1 MTREFLLSLDQNYI
15 RFTPNGEIA
24 VIDAI
29 KALSESDSAEEIW
42 QRLKDENPEILSHC
56 KQFHFSKNKSVM
68 VVDRQGW
75 EQIEILLF
83 DYILDQNLPYP

>member
-42 QRLKDENPEILSHC
+42 QRLKDENPQILSHC